1 VGKRILVVDDDE
13 RILFVLEHALLSLAP
28 DTEVITA
35 TNAAQALEQVSEVR
49 VDLVLTDLRMPGQDG
64 ISLTSDLRLLIPTTP
79 VIWVT
84 AHHGPAVSE
93 EARRLGVFG
102 CLTKPADLA
111 EIRAMAVGRWSRAWG
126 CIRRRRTRERG
137 STPHHERRRRR
148 DHNRRS
154 RRSCMGSDHEGALRR
169 ALVTAQRLSALVT
182 AQPTRRRGDKM
193 SSILKVSAQ
202 SRSTAVAGRS
212 QASSVRVDAPRFKPL
227 GQGQ

>member
-111 EIRAMAVGRWSRAWG
+111 EIRAMA
-126 CIRRRRTRERG
+126 
-137 STPHHERRRRR
+137 
-148 DHNRRS
+148 
-154 RRSCMGSDHEGALRR
+154 RR
-169 ALVTAQRLSALVT
+169 ALEQGVGLHTAAANARARIDATPRKEAEAGSQP
-182 AQPTRRRGDKM
+182 AQP
-193 SSILKVSAQ
+193 SILY
-202 SRSTAVAGRS
+202 GE
-212 QASSVRVDAPRFKPL
+212 
-227 GQGQ
+227 